1 MSKLK
6 VDQISKATGAAP
18 AIFTLPATDGTA
30 GQYLKTDGSGAL
42 SWGTPPDES
51 GGVTHLSTWRLTANL
66 TNTAATISSDLEAVD
81 APDGF
86 ASLGDPMIVSSGIF
100 EFPNTGIW
108 HIHGHFY
115 YWQNGNGGSYY
126 GTGHLWTTINNSTY
140 VEAAQCRTSDYYSSY
155 GSMTVD
161 YLFDVT
167 DKAQRKCKFAITQGN
182 SAGQLIGDT
191 NINKTYFTFTRLADT

>member
-1 MSKLK
+1 MSTLK
-6 VDQISKATGAAP
+6 VNKLQKTVSGAAT
-18 AIFTLPATDGTA
+18 FTLPTDDGTA
-30 GQYLKTDGSGAL
+30 GQYLKTDGDGNL
-42 SWGTPPDES
+42 TWGTPPDQKI
-51 GGVTHLSTWRLTANL
+51 TNASTWRLTATL

-86 ASLGDPMIVSSGIF
+86 ASLGDPMTVDTGIF
-100 EFPNTGIW
+100 TFPTTGKWQIR
-108 HIHGHFY
+108 GHFY

-167 DKAQRKCKFAITQGN
+167 DTSQRKCKFAITQGN

-191 NINKTYFTFTRLADT
+191 NINKTYFTFVRLADT

>member
-6 VDQISKATGAAP
+6 VDQISKATGASP
-18 AIFTLPATDGTA
+18 AIFTLPAADGTA

-42 SWGTPPDES
+42 SWGTPPDQKI
-51 GGVTHLSTWRLTANL
+51 THASTWRLTANL
-66 TNTAATISSDLEAVD
+66 TNTAATISSDLAAVST
-81 APDGF
+81 PDGF
-86 ASLGDPMIVSSGIF
+86 ASLGGPMTLNTGVF
-100 EFPNTGIW
+100 TFPATGIW
-108 HIHGHFY
+108 RIRGHFY
-115 YWQNGNGGSYY
+115 YWQNGNGSSYY
-126 GTGHLWTTINNSTY
+126 GTGHLWTTINDSTY

-167 DKAQRKCKFAITQGN
+167 DTAQRKCKFAITQGN

>member
-1 MSKLK
+1 MSTLK
-6 VDQISKATGAAP
+6 VNKLQKTVSGAAT
-18 AIFTLPATDGTA
+18 FTLPTADGTA

-51 GGVTHLSTWRLTANL
+51 GGVTHLSQWRLTATL
-66 TNTAATISSDLEAVD
+66 TNTAATISANLEAVD

-86 ASLGDPMIVSSGIF
+86 ASLGDPMTVDTGIF
-100 EFPNTGIW
+100 TFPTVGIW
-108 HIHGHFY
+108 QVRGHFY
-115 YWQNGNGGSYY
+115 YWQNGNGVSYY

-167 DKAQRKCKFAITQGN
+167 DTSQRKCKFAITQGN

-191 NINKTYFTFTRLADT
+191 NINKTYFTFVRLADT